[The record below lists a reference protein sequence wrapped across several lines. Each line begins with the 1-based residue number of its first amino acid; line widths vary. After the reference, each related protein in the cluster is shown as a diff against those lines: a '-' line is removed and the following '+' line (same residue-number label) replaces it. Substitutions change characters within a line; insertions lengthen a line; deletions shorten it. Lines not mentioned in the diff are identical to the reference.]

1 MWLIVC
7 KEYQHATLE
16 LECSESNKEILRLID
31 LKLGAQGK
39 KLALSLV
46 DGALY
51 GPGAC
56 PLNRSLDTKFYFPHS

>member
-1 MWLIVC
+1 MPPWSWSAVSQTR
-7 KEYQHATLE
+7 K
-16 LECSESNKEILRLID
+16 LID
-31 LKLGAQGK
+31 LKLGAQRK